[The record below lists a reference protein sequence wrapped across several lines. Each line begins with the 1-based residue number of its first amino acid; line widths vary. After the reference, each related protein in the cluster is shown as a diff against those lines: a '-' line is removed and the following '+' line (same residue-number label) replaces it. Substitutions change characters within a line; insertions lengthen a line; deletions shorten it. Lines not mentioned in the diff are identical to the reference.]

1 MGLLEKLL
9 GKPMEEDGFKVV
21 DHFLGEEILICAMT
35 EELGNQVGFDL
46 GSVNQ
51 QKMGQS
57 KKLAFLSSSNQ
68 QN

>member
-21 DHFLGEEILICAMT
+21 DHFLGEEILISAMM
-35 EELGNQVGFDL
+35 EKLGHQVGFNS

-51 QKMGQS
+51 MTA
-57 KKLAFLSSSNQ
+57 KLLSIKL
-68 QN
+68 

>member
-46 GSVNQ
+46 YSVNQ
-51 QKMGQS
+51 LKRS
-57 KKLAFLSSSNQ
+57 
-68 QN
+68 

>member
-9 GKPMEEDGFKVV
+9 GKPTEEDGFKVV

-51 QKMGQS
+51 LKMGQL